1 MAFVKEQ
8 KVHCIGS
15 VVKAVRPGEHHRNVI
30 NFTKLK
36 VYNID
41 VTNFDLDG
49 VCDILYI
56 QKVV

>member
-1 MAFVKEQ
+1 M
-8 KVHCIGS
+8 
-15 VVKAVRPGEHHRNVI
+15 KAVRPGEHHRNVI
-30 NFTKLK
+30 NFTKLE

-41 VTNFDLDG
+41 VINFDLDG

>member
-1 MAFVKEQ
+1 M
-8 KVHCIGS
+8 
-15 VVKAVRPGEHHRNVI
+15 KAVRPGEHHHNVI
-30 NFTKLK
+30 NFTKLE

-49 VCDILYI
+49 ACDILYI